1 MEAPTIE
8 QLTTVAGVTIAVVAI
23 LAVLMPILNLS
34 TEQAN
39 RFGPLLAVG
48 VGIVIAIVAT
58 WTIVDG
64 PTKQHFLSAVING
77 LFAGLAA
84 VGTHQFAKKT
94 VLSQPSS

>member
-23 LAVLMPILNLS
+23 LAVLMP